1 MKNINKRFQDIL
13 NAINSIESYKVED
26 YSAFLE
32 DEKTQD
38 AVMYNLII
46 MGEAANQ
53 IPESIRDDHSE
64 IPWASLIGTRNVI
77 VHGYDQVKL
86 LIVWDILQKDL
97 PRLKENLQKLI

>member
-1 MKNINKRFQDIL
+1 MKDINKRFEDIL
-13 NAINSIESYKVED
+13 NAIDSIESYQVEN

-53 IPESIRDDHSE
+53 IPGKIQGEHPE

-77 VHGYDQVKL
+77 VHGYDQIKL

-97 PRLKENLQKLI
+97 PRLKENLKKLI